1 MKEHQTLL
9 EAESRQ
15 ADSVENLKMQIAVLD
30 ARLESL
36 RGQRDPS
43 SSSPPTSE
51 MLDGFLM
58 EGGEYAG
65 GETSLDFEDFCHQ

>member
-1 MKEHQTLL
+1 MQHQTLV
-9 EAESRQ
+9 EADSRQ
-15 ADSVENLKMQIAVLD
+15 ADSVQNLKMQIATLD

-43 SSSPPTSE
+43 LSSPPMSE

-65 GETSLDFEDFCHQ
+65 GETSLD